1 MPMGLLAAA
10 GGETTTG
17 VMDKVLNA
25 VGSVLDFAG
34 TILDRI
40 VENPLLLFILAAG
53 LVPIGLEVFSNLR
66 RTAKG

>member
-10 GGETTTG
+10 GGETTG

-25 VGSVLDFAG
+25 VGSVLDFSG

>member
-10 GGETTTG
+10 GGETTG